1 MGLGLND
8 SDTPAAAARGRIRL
22 LVLASLVCAFQFYI
36 NLPVLDH
43 EWVYFDD
50 DINIVLNPHL
60 TGTSDTL
67 KWAWSDASYNRRYMP
82 IGWMLF
88 DGIFRAG
95 GLNPVLYHAVAWLLA
110 AANSVVLF
118 LIARRFIVHRSS
130 APYPTAWQDLSAA
143 LVVGFF
149 SVHPLRAETAGWASA
164 LLYQGS
170 TLLASLAV
178 LASFLLRAAAIR
190 SAAEWL
196 GRLLFVLSLLLYP
209 VQVGLPLLLIVAACC
224 APSVTNRTELVAAL
238 RLAIRRYAS
247 WLALVLIVG
256 ALNIFAA
263 SSSSTFSSPGGLGG
277 YSLGTRLLH
286 SASMLGHYVAQTVWP
301 ASTSPFYGDL
311 GTLPVTHRYL
321 LPLSVL
327 GSWLFLI
334 VWPRTR
340 FAAALLLAAFFAAI
354 LPFIGLLDQGQNA
367 NDRYTFLLLGAISV
381 AAAGLL
387 AKIPHRHGR
396 VAAAVLCVV
405 ATALVLPA
413 YREAL
418 AVWRTT
424 TSLQVRVDSVMAA
437 RPEIRLAF
445 ARPAMNDFMS
455 GRYAA
460 SQQRLRD
467 GFARFGSNPELI
479 SAAVF
484 IEETR
489 TSLTRDGRNPS
500 MPPYAFM
507 HLDLARKHRA
517 AGYSYAAKIHAEY
530 ASRLMAEAIEEK
542 QP

>member
-8 SDTPAAAARGRIRL
+8 SDTPAAAARDRIRL

-95 GLNPVLYHAVAWLLA
+95 GLNPVLYHAASWLLA
-110 AANSVVLF
+110 AANSVALF
-118 LIARRFIVHRSS
+118 LIARRFIVRQSS
-130 APYPTAWQDLSAA
+130 ARHSTVWQDISAA
-143 LVVGFF
+143 LVVVFF
-149 SVHPLRAETAGWASA
+149 SVHPLRAETVGWASA

-170 TLLASLAV
+170 TFLASLAV
-178 LASFLLRAAAIR
+178 LASFPLRPAASGGAT
-190 SAAEWL
+190 EWL
-196 GRLLFVLSLLLYP
+196 GRLLFLLSLLLYP

-224 APSVTNRTELVAAL
+224 APSVTNRTDLPAAL
-238 RLAIRRYAS
+238 GRAIRRYAS

-256 ALNIFAA
+256 VVNIFAA
-263 SSSSTFSSPGGLGG
+263 SSSSTFSTPGGLDG
-277 YSLGTRLLH
+277 YSLGSRLQH

-311 GTLPVTHRYL
+311 GTLPIAHRFL
-321 LPLSVL
+321 LPLGAL
-327 GSWLFLI
+327 GFWLLLI
-334 VWPRTR
+334 AWRRTR
-340 FAAALLLAAFFAAI
+340 FAAALLLAAFLTAI

-381 AAAGLL
+381 AAAALL
-387 AKIPHRHGR
+387 AKISHRNGR
-396 VAAAVLCVV
+396 IAAGVLVAL
-405 ATALVLPA
+405 ATALILPA

-418 AVWRTT
+418 AIWRNTA
-424 TSLQVRVDSVMAA
+424 SLQARVDSVMAA

-517 AGYSYAAKIHAEY
+517 AGYSYAGRIHADY